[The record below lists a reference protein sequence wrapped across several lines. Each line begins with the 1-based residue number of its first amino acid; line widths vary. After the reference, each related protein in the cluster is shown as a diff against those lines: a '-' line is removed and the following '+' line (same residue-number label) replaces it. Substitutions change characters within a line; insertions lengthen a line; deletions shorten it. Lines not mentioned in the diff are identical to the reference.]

1 MVKLFLAIPFIIDR
15 IQSFFYRKSFKICG
29 SNVYLRP
36 SSSDFKGLENM
47 SIGNNV
53 SIPKGAVIYSTK
65 ANLTIK
71 DNVIFGP
78 RPTIITG
85 DHRIDVIGTPIIH
98 SHEKTPENDMDVT
111 IEEDV
116 WFGANIVLLKGVT
129 IGRGSVVAA
138 GAVVNKSCPPY
149 SIIAG
154 VPAKVIKYRFSI
166 EEALEHESKIYHPEN
181 RYTKQYLEQSRL

>member
-1 MVKLFLAIPFIIDR
+1 
-15 IQSFFYRKSFKICG
+15 
-29 SNVYLRP
+29 
-36 SSSDFKGLENM
+36 M

-98 SHEKTPENDMDVT
+98 SHEKR
-111 IEEDV
+111 
-116 WFGANIVLLKGVT
+116 LKM
-129 IGRGSVVAA
+129 IWM
-138 GAVVNKSCPPY
+138 
-149 SIIAG
+149 
-154 VPAKVIKYRFSI
+154 
-166 EEALEHESKIYHPEN
+166 
-181 RYTKQYLEQSRL
+181 SRLKKMFGLALI